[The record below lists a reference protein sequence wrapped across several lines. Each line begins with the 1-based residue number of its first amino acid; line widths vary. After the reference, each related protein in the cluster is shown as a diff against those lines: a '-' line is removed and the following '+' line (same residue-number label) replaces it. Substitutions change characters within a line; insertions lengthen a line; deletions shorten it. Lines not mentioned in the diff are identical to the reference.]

1 MHARVALQ
9 RSYLTPEASCC
20 GISDA
25 VEWSQVLGSQ
35 VLQGKKNLS
44 PESSDLFGH
53 LGVGV
58 LPITDVSVLHS
69 LGR

>member
-25 VEWSQVLGSQ
+25 VEWSQVL
-35 VLQGKKNLS
+35 QGKKNLS

-58 LPITDVSVLHS
+58 LSITDVSVLHS
-69 LGR
+69 LGQ